1 MRFAVCVGLVV
12 RTHKNWLNDDDSTS
26 DGRTID
32 SMHTKLEFK
41 FGMTLDIGGAM
52 ELRHI
57 SMFG

>member
-1 MRFAVCVGLVV
+1 VGLVV